1 MKTMKIFISHS
12 TREKWI
18 AKKISEDLLS
28 LGCETFLDEKDI
40 STGAAIDDSIGK
52 HLKESDDFLILLSE
66 TSLKSTWVLIELGGA
81 IALGKNIIPVLLF
94 IGVNDIPDVISKFL
108 ARDLNE
114 INKYYEEVK
123 KKLQG
128 KKETRKPIPKRKY
141 VGTTIKIGQKV
152 KIVENPDKTVKN
164 GVDWNEKEM
173 SKYVGSIATVIEV
186 NPKSRHDE
194 VLSNTFKLDI
204 DESKFYW
211 RRDWLIV
218 IE

>member
-1 MKTMKIFISHS
+1 MKIFISHS

-128 KKETRKPIPKRKY
+128 KKETRKPLPKRKY
-141 VGTTIKIGQKV
+141 IGPTIKIGQKSRLL
-152 KIVENPDKTVKN
+152 KTQTK
-164 GVDWNEKEM
+164 
-173 SKYVGSIATVIEV
+173 
-186 NPKSRHDE
+186 P
-194 VLSNTFKLDI
+194 
-204 DESKFYW
+204 
-211 RRDWLIV
+211 
-218 IE
+218 